1 MHKEEI
7 EKYDELHSKLL
18 SLKTDF
24 QILSGKKPN
33 DNVNE
38 FKLSIINKVL
48 NSINELIG
56 EYKPDSDFDAFNIDS
71 LPSNSDVLM
80 MMNLYLSAMHRFREA
95 NSIETP
101 DTDCGFP
108 SSKKEWKTDDD

>member
-56 EYKPDSDFDAFNIDS
+56 
-71 LPSNSDVLM
+71 
-80 MMNLYLSAMHRFREA
+80 
-95 NSIETP
+95 
-101 DTDCGFP
+101 
-108 SSKKEWKTDDD
+108 

>member
-38 FKLSIINKVL
+38 FKLSIINKFKFRK
-48 NSINELIG
+48 
-56 EYKPDSDFDAFNIDS
+56 YKIPEMRA
-71 LPSNSDVLM
+71 
-80 MMNLYLSAMHRFREA
+80 
-95 NSIETP
+95 
-101 DTDCGFP
+101 
-108 SSKKEWKTDDD
+108 

>member
-1 MHKEEI
+1 MRKKDI
-7 EKYDELHSKLL
+7 EKFDELHSKLL
-18 SLKTDF
+18 SLKGDF
-24 QILSGKKPN
+24 LILSGKKPN
-33 DNVNE
+33 DNVNV

-48 NSINELIG
+48 NNINGLIG
-56 EYKPDSDFDAFNIDS
+56 EYKPDPDFDAFDIDS

-101 DTDCGFP
+101 DTEWGFP
-108 SSKKEWKTDDD
+108 SSKKEWMTD